1 MVYISVRKARV
12 EKTRK
17 ILLGIFGGLL
27 LFSIF
32 YLNLKFGWKPQ
43 GSNSGKTDEVLKQSK
58 VRAEIKN
65 LSIPEIVSMVADSV
79 VTIETFD
86 RSDKVIGIG
95 TGFFIND
102 SGLIVTNRHVL
113 LKAWKSL
120 VKTKRGQY
128 EVKEI
133 VAEDVEND
141 LVLLKINIRKEFATP
156 LRLSKNLPNIG
167 EKVIVIGNP
176 LGLETTVSDGIVSAI
191 RKIPEFG
198 SVIQITCPLSAGS
211 SGSPVINMRG
221 EVVGIAT
228 FKILEGEN
236 LNFAIPIEKIKNLK
250 PREGKE
256 VKSYAEIPQ
265 ILEKPFDKGLFLFMN
280 KEYEDAIPY
289 FKKVVSENLLNAE
302 AHYYLGVCYRHTR
315 NMRAIDELKAAIDI
329 NPRYAEAFYELGL
342 TYNDFKFF
350 KKAVEAFDSALRL
363 KPDYREAKL
372 NMAISYTEL
381 GEHENAIKILETL
394 SKTSFE
400 AETFYY
406 LGYNYNKVGDH
417 RKALNA
423 YKEAIRL
430 SPEYTEAYIG
440 LGASYMVLQM
450 WERAIEA
457 LNRATQIDPK
467 IADAHFL
474 LGLAY
479 LAKEDISSAEE
490 EYKILKDLKNY
501 ELADKLYSQI
511 QYLKYRF

>member
-1 MVYISVRKARV
+1 M
-12 EKTRK
+12 
-17 ILLGIFGGLL
+17 

-32 YLNLKFGWKPQ
+32 YLNLKYGWRPQ
-43 GSNSGKTDEVLKQSK
+43 ENKSRKTDEILKQSK
-58 VRAEIKN
+58 VRTEIKN
-65 LSIPEIVSMVADSV
+65 LSIPEIVSMVANSV
-79 VTIETFD
+79 VTIEILD
-86 RSDKVIGIG
+86 RNGNVIGIG
-95 TGFFIND
+95 TGFFINE

-113 LKAWKSL
+113 LKAWRIFAKS
-120 VKTKRGQY
+120 KRGDY
-128 EVKEI
+128 EVKE
-133 VAEDVEND
+133 VLAEDVNND
-141 LVLLKINIRKEFATP
+141 LILLKINIRKELVTP

-191 RKIPEFG
+191 REIPEFG
-198 SVIQITCPLSAGS
+198 RVIQITCPLSMGS

-221 EVVGIAT
+221 EVIGIAT

-236 LNFAIPIEKIKNLK
+236 LNFAIPIEKVKNLK

-256 VKSYAEIPQ
+256 VKSFAEIPQ
-265 ILEKPFDKGLFLFMN
+265 ALEKPFDKGLFLFMN
-280 KEYEDAIPY
+280 KEYEEAIPY
-289 FKKVVSENLLNAE
+289 FKKVVSENLMNAE

-329 NPRYAEAFYELGL
+329 NPGYAEAFYELGL
-342 TYNDFKFF
+342 TYNDFKLF

-363 KPDYREAKL
+363 KPDYREAKFNL
-372 NMAISYTEL
+372 AISYTEL
-381 GEHENAIKILETL
+381 GENENAIRILEPL
-394 SKTSFE
+394 SKTSLE

-406 LGYNYNKVGDH
+406 LGYNYNKVGNH

-430 SPEYTEAYIG
+430 SPDFTGAYIG
-440 LGASYMVLQM
+440 LGASYMALQM

-457 LNRATQIDPK
+457 LTRATQIEPK
-467 IADAHFL
+467 LAEAHFL

-479 LAKEDISSAEE
+479 LAKEDIPSAEE
-490 EYKILKDLKNY
+490 EYNILKNLKNH

-511 QYLKYRF
+511 QYLKYKFQ